1 MANAEYIC
9 LAVMSIELDS
19 SLIHTG
25 YLPLER
31 VVRCRDCEHAVEH
44 CDTDLLNCL
53 HFEQWDYY
61 YDQPGE
67 WMVEPDGFCAWGE
80 PRKEEP

>member
-1 MANAEYIC
+1 MTEYVVSVTKNDRGQSFPTEIR
-9 LAVMSIELDS
+9 
-19 SLIHTG
+19 
-25 YLPLER
+25 ER